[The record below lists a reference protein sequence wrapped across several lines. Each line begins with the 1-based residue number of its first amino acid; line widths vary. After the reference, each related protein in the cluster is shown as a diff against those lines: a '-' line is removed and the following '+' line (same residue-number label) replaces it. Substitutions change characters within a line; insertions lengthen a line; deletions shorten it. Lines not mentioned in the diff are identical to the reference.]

1 MSNMKKIFALLSG
14 LTIIALSVFVSLFSK
29 NPAGINYSPNTG
41 DSKMIIFVV
50 LVIVAVALLIFVR
63 MRRKK

>member
-1 MSNMKKIFALLSG
+1 M
-14 LTIIALSVFVSLFSK
+14 SVFVSLFSK

-50 LVIVAVALLIFVR
+50 LGIIAVVLLIFVG
-63 MRRKK
+63 MRRRK